1 MRRSP
6 EEFEIVHQGGVGV
19 HLGKGSYGAVK
30 LVKDRTNGV
39 LYAMKIVIYF
49 KHVDGQKRNIRIL

>member
-6 EEFEIVHQGGVGV
+6 EEFEIVHQGAGGG

-30 LVKDRTNGV
+30 LVKDKTNGM
-39 LYAMKIVIYF
+39 LYAMKIVW
-49 KHVDGQKRNIRIL
+49 HVLK